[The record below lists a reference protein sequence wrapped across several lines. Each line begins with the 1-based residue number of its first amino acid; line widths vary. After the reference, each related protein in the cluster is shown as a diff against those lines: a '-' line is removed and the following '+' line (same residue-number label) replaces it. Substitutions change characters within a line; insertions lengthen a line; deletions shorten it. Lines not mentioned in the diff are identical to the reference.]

1 MTNSAPS
8 ATSGRDESVESSG
21 TLPPRRRRRRRLPL
35 AAAAAVVVL
44 VGAGAYVKWANPH
57 GISLSH
63 PLGRH
68 HAATGAQDNAAATS
82 TATVT
87 RRSLSQTTPVNGT
100 LGYEGSYT
108 VLGQLPGTITWL
120 PAVGQV
126 VRRDQM
132 LYQVDG
138 YPVVLLYGSTPAYRP
153 LAGGAAAADVTGQD
167 VAELNHDLVALGYLD
182 SSEVDWAWDEF
193 GWATKAGIEK
203 LQEHLGVDQTG
214 ALDLGRVV
222 FLPTAARV
230 TAVSA
235 TLGGPASG
243 PIMSATSTTRQ
254 VSVDLDAGQQSEV
267 RAGDRVT
274 VTLPGNSTTPGV
286 VSWVGKVA
294 TTPSSSGA
302 NGSNGPGSSAP
313 MVTVHIRPTRPADT
327 GTLDQA
333 PVLVTITTQTVR
345 NVLAVPAGALL
356 ALSGGGYAVEVANR
370 DGTHHLVSV
379 SLGLF
384 DDAAGLVQVTG
395 SGLAAGQ
402 HVVVPAP

>member
-1 MTNSAPS
+1 MTSSALS
-8 ATSGRDESVESSG
+8 ATSGRAESVESSG
-21 TLPPRRRRRRRLPL
+21 ALPPRRRRRRRLPL
-35 AAAAAVVVL
+35 AAAAVVVL
-44 VGAGAYVKWANPH
+44 VGAGAYVESANPH
-57 GISLSH
+57 GISLAH

-68 HAATGAQDNAAATS
+68 HAATGAQDNAAAAS

-100 LGYEGSYT
+100 LGYAGSYP
-108 VLGQLPGTITWL
+108 VLGRLPGTITWL
-120 PAVGQV
+120 PAIGQV
-126 VRRDQM
+126 IRRGQM

-182 SSEVDWAWDEF
+182 SSAADWAWDEF
-193 GWATKAGIEK
+193 GSATKAAIEK
-203 LQEHLGVDQTG
+203 LQEHLGVSQTG

-235 TLGGPASG
+235 APGGPASG

-254 VSVDLDAGQQSEV
+254 VSVDLDAGRQSEV
-267 RAGDRVT
+267 KAGDRVT
-274 VTLPGNSTTPGV
+274 VTLPGNSTTTGV
-286 VSWVGKVA
+286 VSSVGKVA
-294 TTPSSSGA
+294 TAPSSSGA
-302 NGSNGPGSSAP
+302 NGSNGPGSSTP
-313 MVTVHIRPTRPADT
+313 TVTVHIRPTRPADT

-370 DGTHHLVSV
+370 DGTRHLVSV